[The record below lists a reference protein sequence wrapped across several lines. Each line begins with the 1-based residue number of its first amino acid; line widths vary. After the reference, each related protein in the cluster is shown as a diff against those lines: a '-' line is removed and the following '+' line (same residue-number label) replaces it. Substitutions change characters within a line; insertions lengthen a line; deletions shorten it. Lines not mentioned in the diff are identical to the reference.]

1 MSSANNDSK
10 IVRGI
15 IVIVL
20 LSVYLSSRRKN
31 TIKNTVQIIADSYSK
46 TLRDSVLTS
55 GIITSP
61 EVSRSKSTDMVK
73 IVQIGGIIV
82 AVMVL
87 IGFIINETLGRGVW

>member
-20 LSVYLSSRRKN
+20 LTVYLLPRRKD
-31 TIKNTVQIIADSYSK
+31 TIQIIADSYSK